1 MRKIVLKLNN
11 SKMLISRGLSL
22 MVVFSVLIAA
32 YVAVGLNPSFG
43 WFAKNEKVTANGM
56 NTMAYHSQFTVNL
69 QKLALNDDG
78 TTSLV
83 MDNATMADI
92 LADLKVPGQ
101 SAIFNVTITSIGE
114 YPVTLTGFG
123 LEAPSADEEKP
134 VIEATDQGNVER
146 YLSTELSTELLS
158 VDNESITVTK
168 QVKPLRASDAAS
180 AGRIDYFDWLM
191 LQDGVNEIVL
201 TQGESV
207 TFKIKFTFVNS
218 RANQNIFKNY
228 ASTEKGGVCS
238 RRLFLTFDESR

>member
-1 MRKIVLKLNN
+1 MRIIVLKLNN

-32 YVAVGLNPSFG
+32 YVAVGMNPSFG
-43 WFAKNEKVTANGM
+43 WFAENKKVTANGM
-56 NTMAYHSQFTVNL
+56 NATAYHSKFEVTFKDEKESDA
-69 QKLALNDDG
+69 KLEDL
-78 TTSLV
+78 L
-83 MDNATMADI
+83 AT
-92 LADLKVPGQ
+92 LKVPGQ
-101 SAIFNVTITSIGE
+101 SVTFDVTIKSIGE

-134 VIEATDQGNVER
+134 VKDTDNTTDR
-146 YLSTELSTELLS
+146 YLSTEISTQVS
-158 VDNESITVTK
+158 AVSVTK
-168 QVKPLRASDAAS
+168 KKNTEMETTSLSFNNTLVKPLRAPDAVS
-180 AGRIDYFDWLM
+180 AGRIDYFDWLT

-218 RANQNIFKNY
+218 NANQNIFKNY